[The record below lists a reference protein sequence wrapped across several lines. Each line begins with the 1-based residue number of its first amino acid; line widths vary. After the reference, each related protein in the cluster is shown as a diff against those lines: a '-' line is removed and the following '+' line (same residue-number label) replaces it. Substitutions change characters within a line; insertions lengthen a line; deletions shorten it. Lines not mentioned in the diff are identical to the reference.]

1 MKLKRRN
8 DAPPKRKSKQR
19 VPRPIARSRK
29 ASPANLSQDG
39 ISFLK
44 CAFAAPD
51 FLDDAGAGLPLGGDQ
66 KLLLKKHRL
75 ESTVS
80 LTANRSQ
87 HYLFLATPGQAYWTC
102 ETSVGGV
109 PGGTT
114 SWTPVSFADSF
125 TASGLFTNA
134 ASSRAENVN
143 AFRYAALSAELK
155 SSAPLQTATGTIIV
169 SKPTVTQSL
178 AYKTANFATFDDAAG
193 TNPVLV
199 KATYAAGPPVLIT
212 TSFVDSATTPKT
224 LTMSSVLHQ
233 YSSPVVNGLEAT
245 AVQPS
250 KAYSGHLNDGA
261 FAVALRSEDHDFTP
275 IMENCA
281 KLQDANMH
289 GVLNGDF
296 LGLDNAMQ
304 AIYVRVD
311 NPSTSAFNARMRV
324 WACVEYKPVLSSAL
338 YEYARFPPQRD
349 EVALALYARY
359 AKELPI
365 AVIAAMNDSA
375 WQRAWSW
382 IKAALGAVSFIP
394 GPVGMVAGAA
404 AGLASA
410 IDALRV

>member
-1 MKLKRRN
+1 M
-8 DAPPKRKSKQR
+8 
-19 VPRPIARSRK
+19 
-29 ASPANLSQDG
+29 
-39 ISFLK
+39 
-44 CAFAAPD
+44 
-51 FLDDAGAGLPLGGDQ
+51 
-66 KLLLKKHRL
+66 
-75 ESTVS
+75 
-80 LTANRSQ
+80 
-87 HYLFLATPGQAYWTC
+87 
-102 ETSVGGV
+102 
-109 PGGTT
+109 
-114 SWTPVSFADSF
+114 SFADSF
-125 TASGLFTNA
+125 SASGLFTNA
-134 ASSRAENVN
+134 TSTRAENVN

-155 SSAPLQTATGTIIV
+155 STAPLQTATGTIIV
-169 SKPTVTQSL
+169 SKPTVTQAL
-178 AYKTANFATFDDAAG
+178 AYKTANFATFDNAAG

-199 KATYAAGPPVLIT
+199 KATYAAGPPVVIT
-212 TSFVDSATTPKT
+212 TSFVDSASTPNT
-224 LTMSSVLHQ
+224 LTMSSVLQQ

-261 FAVALRSEDHDFTP
+261 FAVALRSEDHEFTP
-275 IMENCA
+275 IMENCV
-281 KLQDANMH
+281 KLQDSNMH

-338 YEYARFPPQRD
+338 YEYSRFPPQRD

-404 AGLASA
+404 AGLATA